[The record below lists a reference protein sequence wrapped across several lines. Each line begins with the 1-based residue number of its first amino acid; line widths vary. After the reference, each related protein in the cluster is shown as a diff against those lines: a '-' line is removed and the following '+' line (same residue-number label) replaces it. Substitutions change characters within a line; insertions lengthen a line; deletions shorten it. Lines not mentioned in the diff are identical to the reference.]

1 MRAYWLLTLPPAALL
16 LAFPAAGQEQQL
28 TVKLTD
34 QEMERFLRTAKVVRT
49 RELGKGVTNSL
60 RATLTDGTLTHEAH
74 IQTIDQSLARFEGTR
89 GVELNFRDSYKFNI
103 AAYKLDRL
111 LGLNMTPVSVE
122 RRVAG
127 KSAAVTWWV
136 PDVMFDE
143 QERRKRK
150 AEPPSDEYNRQR
162 CIMLVFDQLIFN
174 TDRNMGNQLTTK
186 DWKLVMIDHTRAF
199 RIREDLEN
207 PKALARCDRVF
218 LERLKKLDQRTLEKE
233 LLPYLRSVEIR
244 AMLKR
249 RDRIV
254 EHIEKAVREL
264 GEEKVLFDYLPA
276 GDASPR

>member
-1 MRAYWLLTLPPAALL
+1 MRILRFILLLTAVVLPAVSAA
-16 LAFPAAGQEQQL
+16 AEDIV
-28 TVKLTD
+28 VKLTD
-34 QEMERFLRTAKVVRT
+34 KEIEQFLTTAKIVRT

-60 RATLTDGTLTHEAH
+60 RATLTDGKLTHDAH
-74 IQTIDQSLARFEGTR
+74 VQTIDQSMTRFEGNR
-89 GVELNFRDSYKFNI
+89 GIELNFRDSYKFNI
-103 AAYKLDRL
+103 AAYRLDRL
-111 LGLNMTPVSVE
+111 LGLNLTPVSVE
-122 RRVAG
+122 RRVGG

-136 PDVMFDE
+136 DDVMFDE
-143 QERRKRK
+143 QERKKRK
-150 AEPPSDEYNRQR
+150 AEPPSDLYNRQR

-174 TDRNMGNQLTTK
+174 TDRNMGNILTTK

-218 LERLKKLDQRTLEKE
+218 LDRLKKLDQRTLEKE
-233 LLPYLRSVEIR
+233 LLPYLRNVEIR

-254 EHIEKAVREL
+254 QNIEDAMKQL

-276 GDASPR
+276 EAGAAR